1 MPAPKVIVQLYP
13 VFPAEDEHD
22 RRAKAPIGRDS
33 EIYNKIVHEWT
44 DIIKAADEMGVWG
57 MSTIEHHLHS
67 EGYEVGPNPGVMNAH
82 WAAHTKNINV
92 GAFGYVMATHDPI
105 RVAEETAIIDHLTN
119 GKYFVGFARGYQSRW
134 TNILGQGSNA
144 VATVSDGS
152 ANDLKNREI
161 FEERVKMV
169 LDCWTKDSVELNGQF
184 YQAPYPHD
192 TGIADYE
199 GYEIAREA
207 GAEGEIDDDG
217 VLRRISVVPSPYQKP
232 HPPVF
237 CAVARSRATI
247 EFAAKHGFRPSYFNP
262 TDGVVE
268 LAGVYQ
274 EEAAKHGRQLQYGQM
289 QNIVR
294 HTRIGKSAEDFDRKV
309 RAYDLDIFKNFYSV
323 FGNHN
328 VDPVNHDA
336 EAAFRAMKEH
346 KFILGGTVD
355 DAIADWQDIYS
366 RIPCEY
372 ITLIWHWAQQPKDEL
387 LEEIQL
393 FMEKVVPELETPDF
407 DAIAAE

>member
-1 MPAPKVIVQLYP
+1 MGSPKVIVQLYP
-13 VFPAEDEHD
+13 VFPAKDEHD
-22 RRAKAPIGRDS
+22 RRARRPIGRES
-33 EIYNKIVHEWT
+33 ELYYKIVHEWSE
-44 DIIKAADEMGVWG
+44 IIKAVDEMGVWG

-67 EGYEVGPNPGVMNAH
+67 EGYEVGPNPGIMNAH
-82 WAAHTKNINV
+82 WASQIKNLRI

-105 RVAEETAIIDHLTN
+105 RVAEETAIIDHLTH

-134 TNILGQGSNA
+134 TNILGQGSDA

-152 ANDLKNREI
+152 AADAKNRDI
-161 FEERVKMV
+161 FEERVEMV
-169 LDCWTKDSVELNGQF
+169 LDCWTKDSVELNGKY
-184 YQAPYPHD
+184 YQAPYPLK
-192 TGIADYE
+192 TGIE
-199 GYEIAREA
+199 GYPGHEIAREA
-207 GAEGEIDDDG
+207 GADGEVDDNG
-217 VLRRISVVPSPYQKP
+217 VLRRISVVPKPYQQP

-237 CAVARSRATI
+237 MAVARSRATI

-268 LAGVYQ
+268 LAKVYV
-274 EEAAKHGRQLQYGQM
+274 EESRKYGREVLFGQK

-294 HTRIGKSAEDFDRKV
+294 HTRLAKSAADFDRKL
-309 RAYDLDIFKNFYSV
+309 RNYDLDIFKNFYSV

-328 VDPVNHDA
+328 VDPVQNDA
-336 EAAFRAMKEH
+336 EAAFKAMKDH

-355 DAIADWQDIYS
+355 DAIADWREIYS

-387 LEEIQL
+387 LEEIRL
-393 FMEKVVPELETPDF
+393 FMDKVVPELETPDF
-407 DAIAAE
+407 SSAVG

>member
-1 MPAPKVIVQLYP
+1 MPSPKVIVQLYP

-22 RRAKAPIGRDS
+22 RRAKAPLGRDS
-33 EIYNKIVHEWT
+33 GLYNKIIHEWT
-44 DIIKAADEMGVWG
+44 DIVKAADEMGVWG

-67 EGYEVGPNPGVMNAH
+67 EGYEVGPNPGVLNAH
-82 WAAHTKNINV
+82 WAAHTKNIHV

-134 TNILGQGSNA
+134 TNILGQGSDA

-152 ANDLKNREI
+152 ANDAKNREI
-161 FEERVKMV
+161 FEERVEMV
-169 LDCWTKDSVELNGQF
+169 LDCWTKDSVELNGKY

-192 TGIADYE
+192 TGIANYE

-207 GAEGEIDDDG
+207 GAEGEIDGDG
-217 VLRRISVVPSPYQKP
+217 VLRRISVVPKPFQDP

-268 LAGVYQ
+268 LANVYV
-274 EEAAKHGRQLQYGQM
+274 EESAKHGRQVQFGQM

-294 HTRIGKSAEDFDRKV
+294 HTRIGKSAADFDRKL

-355 DAIADWQDIYS
+355 DAIADWQEIYS

>member
-1 MPAPKVIVQLYP
+1 
-13 VFPAEDEHD
+13 
-22 RRAKAPIGRDS
+22 
-33 EIYNKIVHEWT
+33 
-44 DIIKAADEMGVWG
+44 
-57 MSTIEHHLHS
+57 
-67 EGYEVGPNPGVMNAH
+67 
-82 WAAHTKNINV
+82 
-92 GAFGYVMATHDPI
+92 
-105 RVAEETAIIDHLTN
+105 
-119 GKYFVGFARGYQSRW
+119 
-134 TNILGQGSNA
+134 
-144 VATVSDGS
+144 DGS
-152 ANDLKNREI
+152 SNDLKNREI
-161 FEERVKMV
+161 FEERVEMV
-169 LDCWTKDSVELNGQF
+169 LDCWTKDSVELNGKF

-192 TGIADYE
+192 TGIANYE

-262 TDGVVE
+262 TDGVVD
-268 LAGVYQ
+268 LAGVYV
-274 EEAAKHGRQLQYGQM
+274 EEAAKHGRQVQFGQM

-294 HTRIGKSAEDFDRKV
+294 HTRIGKSAADFDRKL

-336 EAAFRAMKEH
+336 EAAFRAIKEH

-355 DAIADWQDIYS
+355 DAIADWQEIYA